1 MIIGTAGHI
10 DHGKTTLVRALTGV
24 DTDRLQE
31 EKARGIS
38 IELGYAYAPLADGG
52 VLGFIDVPGHEK
64 FVHTM
69 AAGAAGI
76 DHVLL
81 VVAADDGV
89 MPQTREHL
97 AIVQLL
103 GVREGTVA
111 ITKADRVD
119 GARLQAVEQ
128 EVQALLAATP
138 LAGAPLFCTAAA
150 QPGDAGTAALQ
161 AHLWQRAQQAASH
174 SAQGLFRLAVDRV
187 FTLPGQGT
195 IVTGTVFAGE
205 LRVEASVQHS
215 ASGQAVRVRGI
226 HAQNRASD
234 TARAGQRCALK
245 LAGIAKDAI
254 ARGDWMADPRALQ
267 ASQRLDV
274 QWQSLPDAPAVAPW
288 TSVHVHAATGHCTA
302 HVVPLQDGAIAPAG
316 AARAQLVLDAPL
328 FLLPGDRFIVR
339 NAQASQTI
347 AGGRVL
353 DPDAPARKRRSAER
367 MAWLDAA
374 QTLVDDGDAGALI
387 AQAPHGMERS
397 RLQRL
402 CGREL
407 ADEALP
413 AATLRLPL
421 PGGDA
426 LLVAKARRQQLAAQV
441 LGVLQRFHEQYP
453 DEPGVNSA
461 RLRRMACP
469 ALAPDALWQAL
480 LAGLAADG
488 AIAAQGAWLH
498 LPGHRLQLSD
508 AEQALAERLRPAIA
522 AGRYDPPWVR
532 DLARDH
538 QLGEE
543 VVRQLLPK
551 LARQGALHQVV
562 KDLFYD
568 SGRMD
573 ELAALLA
580 RLAAEA
586 RQAGGPGEVPAA
598 AFRDATGLGRKR
610 AIQLLE
616 YFDRVGY
623 TRRVRDAHLI
633 RPDASW
639 AGQG

>member
-31 EKARGIS
+31 EKVRGIS
-38 IELGYAYAPLADGG
+38 IELGYAYVPLPDGQ

-76 DHVLL
+76 DHALL

-97 AIVQLL
+97 AIVLLL
-103 GVREGTVA
+103 GVREASIA

-119 GARLQAVEQ
+119 DARLQQTER
-128 EVQALLAATP
+128 EVRALLAGTP
-138 LAGAPLFCTAAA
+138 LAGAPLFRTAAA
-150 QPGDAGTAALQ
+150 QAGDAGTAALQ
-161 AHLWQRAQQAASH
+161 AHLWQRAALAAQRQAR
-174 SAQGLFRLAVDRV
+174 GLFRLAVDRV

-205 LRVEASVQHS
+205 LPLEGSAQHS
-215 ASGQAVRVRGI
+215 ASGQPVRVRGI
-226 HAQNRASD
+226 HAQNRASGS
-234 TARAGQRCALK
+234 ARAGQRCALK
-245 LAGIAKDAI
+245 LQGIAKDAI
-254 ARGDWMADPRALQ
+254 ARGDWIADPRALR
-267 ASQRLDV
+267 ASQRIDV
-274 QWQSLPDAPAVAPW
+274 QWQSLPDAPAIEPW
-288 TSVHVHAATGHCTA
+288 TSVHVHAATAHCTA
-302 HVVPLQDGAIAPAG
+302 HVVPLHEGGIAPG
-316 AARAQLVLDAPL
+316 GQARAQLVLDAPL

-353 DPDAPARKRRSAER
+353 DPDAPARKRRSHER
-367 MAWLDAA
+367 MAWLDAM
-374 QTLVDDGDAGALI
+374 QQLIDGGDAEALI
-387 AQAPHGMERS
+387 AQAPYGMERG

-407 ADEALP
+407 AQQALP
-413 AATLRLPL
+413 AATRSLPL

-426 LLVAKARRQQLAAQV
+426 LLLHEANWQQWQAQLLAT
-441 LGVLQRFHEQYP
+441 LQQFHEHYP

-469 ALAPDALWQAL
+469 AMQQEPLWRAL
-480 LAGLAADG
+480 LADLAEHG
-488 AIAAQGAWLH
+488 AIAARGAWLH
-498 LPGHRLQLSD
+498 LPSHRLQLSGT
-508 AEQALAERLRPAIA
+508 EQALAEQLQPAIA

-532 DLARDH
+532 ELARDH

-543 VVRQLLPK
+543 VVRQLCAK

-562 KDLFYD
+562 KDLFYA

-586 RQAGGPGEVPAA
+586 RQAGGPGAVPAA

-633 RPDASW
+633 RPDAHWGS
-639 AGQG
+639 QG